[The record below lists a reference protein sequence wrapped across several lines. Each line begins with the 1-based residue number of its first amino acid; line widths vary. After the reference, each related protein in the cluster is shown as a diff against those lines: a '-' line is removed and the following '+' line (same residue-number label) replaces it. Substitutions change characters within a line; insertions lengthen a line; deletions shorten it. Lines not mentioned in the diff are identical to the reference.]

1 MKKKD
6 VLNPMELSKEAEKIQ
21 SNMYEFE
28 VLLENATGMEA
39 KKKLLWKQ
47 IYRNAVDD
55 RSMAG
60 VLFKGAYEKLGD
72 SASDHIALGGMLVK
86 YLEKM
91 SKSNELLLELS
102 KMIVKDEEQAASI
115 SSEDIFSRIE
125 GKS

>member
-1 MKKKD
+1 MKKKEL
-6 VLNPMELSKEAEKIQ
+6 LNPIELSKEAERLQ
-21 SNMYEFE
+21 TDMYEFE
-28 VLLENATGMEA
+28 VLLENAAGMEA

-47 IYRNAVDD
+47 IYRNAIDD

-60 VLFKGAYEKLGD
+60 VLFKSAYEKLGD
-72 SASDHIALGGMLVK
+72 SAADHIALGGMLVK

-102 KMIVKDEEQAASI
+102 KMIVKDEELNASI
-115 SSEDIFSRIE
+115 NSEDIFSRIE